1 MSRRPRPGRAV
12 AGGVLLGMSL
22 ALAALLSVVAA
33 PPAAAQS
40 ARGSVI
46 DGAGSLSPALAAPA
60 APASP
65 AAATAPAAAAPAPSG
80 AVAPDDDEE
89 PPALADTGPGPT
101 VAAIEVRS
109 DAPLPARPDLA
120 SLLDIAVGEPLT
132 DLRVRRT
139 LRNVEASGLASEVEI
154 WVSGAPV
161 SGVAVSGV
169 APSGAPS
176 TGVAPAGAASGVS
189 PAGSPSGGAVVA
201 IVVLRAAVQVDAVK
215 IVGQLGL
222 SLGDL
227 ENAVEQRAEQPLEED
242 RVVRGVFALQ
252 DLYRAN
258 GYLRATARVA
268 VATDPIRQRATVVY
282 HVAAG
287 PRATIASVTF
297 AGATAPFEAAAL
309 AAQLRTKAGAPY
321 LQANVRDDS
330 DRLERWLIRQGYNLA
345 RVDAAKE
352 QVDAAKAQVAVT
364 FPVRVG
370 PKLVVDVVG
379 ASKETLR
386 RKDLLP
392 FLGDEGYDDALVIQS
407 VAKIKDYLQGEGHY
421 HAKVDS
427 SDRREGDTLRLTITV
442 DPGPVYT
449 LRDVRFT
456 GHFTAKGGVTAGQL
470 ASLMSTSERRLLALG
485 SGHLVDS
492 ELQKDLDNIR
502 SYYALEG
509 YPEAKVGPPQVEE
522 KGRDLSLTIPIVE
535 GRREQVG
542 ALTFAGTEGL
552 DWSQVKPRLPLAAG
566 GPFNAYLL
574 DTLTDVLRAAFGDRG
589 YDQAQVSAKTTWN
602 AEHTRVDIAVTALSG
617 PQAVVDRVIVRGN
630 QKTRTDVIRRFAG
643 VARGQPIS
651 SRRLLEIE
659 RKLYALGVFSSVN
672 VSLTRAGLGATGRDV
687 VIRVDE
693 GKDRSLTYG
702 AGYDTQDGPRGLLG
716 FSNSNVGGEGYRF
729 SSDLRLASQNK
740 RIRVLFDQPYVGRF
754 QIPLTSSLFYIQDTE
769 PTNTFEVRRWGAREE
784 AVRQLGR
791 TRFSLA
797 LDYRVV
803 KLRLL
808 EDVALNEIER
818 RNLPYQLASVV
829 PTMLVD
835 HRDDPVFTTR
845 GWSTLLATQYSFP
858 AFGSDAE
865 FVKVLLQQS
874 QYFHLGSPGVLALS
888 ARVGGIEAFRQLGTG
903 DPNTPTNL
911 PSSNVFI
918 DERFFA
924 GGSTTHRA
932 YALDLLGIR
941 GQSLILP
948 TGSSRYQP
956 IGGNGLVL
964 LNADYRFPI
973 AGAFG
978 GVLFVDSGN
987 VWADWRDI
995 RLNELKTGAGLG
1007 ARWNSPIGPLTVTIG
1022 WKLRRDAGESA
1033 SPVVFL
1039 NFGNP
1044 F

>member
-1 MSRRPRPGRAV
+1 LSRGRA
-12 AGGVLLGMSL
+12 LFL
-22 ALAALLSVVAA
+22 ALAALALTGRVEA
-33 PPAAAQS
+33 S
-40 ARGSVI
+40 A
-46 DGAGSLSPALAAPA
+46 ALA
-60 APASP
+60 SP
-65 AAATAPAAAAPAPSG
+65 PL
-80 AVAPDDDEE
+80 DDDEE
-89 PPALADTGPGPT
+89 PPALADAGPGPT

-120 SLLDIAVGEPLT
+120 SLVDIAVGEPLT
-132 DLRVRRT
+132 DIRVRRT
-139 LRNVEASGLASEVEI
+139 LRNVEASGLASEVEVYTR
-154 WVSGAPV
+154 VSG
-161 SGVAVSGV
+161 G
-169 APSGAPS
+169 
-176 TGVAPAGAASGVS
+176 APAGAPSA
-189 PAGSPSGGAVVA
+189 PAPGAVIA

-215 IVGQLGL
+215 IEGQRGL
-222 SLGDL
+222 ALADL
-227 ENAVEQRAEQPLEED
+227 ENAVEQRTDQPLEED

-252 DLYRAN
+252 DLYRAD
-258 GYLRATARVA
+258 GYFAATVRVA
-268 VATDPIRQRATVVY
+268 VATDPVRQRATVVY

-287 PRATIASVTF
+287 PRSTIASVRF
-297 AGATAPFEAAAL
+297 DGPIAPFEPAAL
-309 AAQLRTKAGAPY
+309 AAQLRTKPGAPY
-321 LQANVRDDS
+321 RQSVVRDDS

-352 QVDAAKAQVAVT
+352 QVDAAKSQVAVT

-370 PKLVVDVVG
+370 AKLAVDVVG
-379 ASKETLR
+379 MSKETLR

-427 SDRREGDTLRLTITV
+427 AERREGGTLLLTIDV
-442 DPGPVYT
+442 RPGPVYT

-456 GHFTAKGGVTAGQL
+456 GNLTGKGGVSGAEL
-470 ASLMSTSERRLLALG
+470 ASLMSPSERRLLALG
-485 SGHLVDS
+485 SGRLVDS

-502 SYYALEG
+502 SYYALQG
-509 YPEAKVGPPQVEE
+509 YPQAQVGPPQVEE
-522 KGRDLSLTIPIVE
+522 RGRDLALTIPIVE
-535 GRREQVG
+535 GRRELVG
-542 ALTFAGTEGL
+542 ELSFAGTEPL

-566 GPFNAYLL
+566 GPFNPYLL
-574 DTLTDVLRAAFGDRG
+574 DTLVDVLRAAFADRG
-589 YDQAQVSAKTTWN
+589 YDQAQVSAATAWN
-602 AEHTRVDIAVTALSG
+602 AEHTKVAITVSAIAG
-617 PQAVVDRVIVRGN
+617 PQAVVDRIIVRCN
-630 QKTRTDVIRRFAG
+630 RKTRTDVIRRFAG
-643 VARGQPIS
+643 VERGQPIS
-651 SRRLLEIE
+651 ARRLLDIE

-672 VSLTRAGLGATGRDV
+672 VDLTRAGLGATGRDV
-687 VIRVDE
+687 VIRVEE

-716 FSNSNVGGEGYRF
+716 FSSSNVGGQGYRF
-729 SSDLRLASQNK
+729 TSDLRLAARNK
-740 RIRVLFDQPYVGRF
+740 RVRVLFDQPYVGRY
-754 QIPLTSSLFYIQDTE
+754 QIPLTTSLFYIQDTE
-769 PTNTFEVRRWGAREE
+769 PSNTFEVRRWGAREE

-791 TRFSLA
+791 TRFSLG

-803 KLRLL
+803 KLRLKAG
-808 EDVALNEIER
+808 VALNDVER
-818 RNLPYQLASVV
+818 KNLPYQLASVV
-829 PTMLVD
+829 PTMLID
-835 HRDDPVFTTR
+835 HRDDPIFTTR
-845 GWSTLLATQYSFP
+845 GWSTLAQTQYSFP
-858 AFGSDAE
+858 AFGSDAN

-874 QYFHLGSPGVLALS
+874 QYFRLGKPGVLALS

-903 DPNTPTNL
+903 DPNTPPDL

-948 TGSSRYQP
+948 TGSARYQP

-987 VWADWRDI
+987 VWADWRSI